1 MRQDN
6 NSGLYYEGSVRYGRM
21 DADYASGDM
30 IGAGG
35 SKVYADYDS
44 SSSYYGAHVGIGKI
58 KKTER
63 NYQSRYLC

>member
-30 IGAGG
+30 IMPAAVRFMPTMTAAAVTTELILVLAG
-35 SKVYADYDS
+35 SA
-44 SSSYYGAHVGIGKI
+44 
-58 KKTER
+58 
-63 NYQSRYLC
+63 N